1 MTVLKGSLM
10 KSQRQRSRKRFA
22 LRSLAALCVCLTAT
36 PVAACSQDDPAIDP
50 DATPSS
56 EQPVITAEAE
66 AFSVTEEPLWAW
78 DNETAPALISDVIF
92 LDELALAVG
101 GTSQFGKSEFSVV
114 DAETGEPLWSLAELA
129 DIEGLDAAFYSYSGL
144 ALTGEEGQELIV
156 VSYYSPDCVTA
167 PCPPSGQQSPETGI
181 VALDL
186 RTGEPRWTYAAI
198 PSVNEVE
205 EPKMAQ
211 EHRDSALH
219 ILAGHQETPLI
230 TIGPVMGLNGQQVAD
245 PDLFRTV
252 ALSPDTG
259 EELWTASAVIADR
272 VVDDRLIS
280 LQPPES
286 VSDGR
291 FTHGAGGPVAIDM
304 ATGEQLW
311 NASEQFPLAQLEGA
325 GDGRAIFLD
334 VTQDSGPQYSVIDLA
349 DGALLHTIDDIASSP
364 VMDPVTGMIGYRSLD
379 SSDTLTTILAT
390 ESEPSISGVEIDR
403 ETGTPE
409 LAYDGYVFLYDH
421 ANHTTT
427 VVDRSGTQHGAPLE
441 GRVVSVTEDHV
452 VTQQGS
458 AEDSS
463 IVVYAR
469 AH

>member
-1 MTVLKGSLM
+1 M
-10 KSQRQRSRKRFA
+10 
-22 LRSLAALCVCLTAT
+22 AALCVCLTAT
-36 PVAACSQDDPAIDP
+36 LVAACSQDDSAIDP

-56 EQPVITAEAE
+56 QQPVITAEAE
-66 AFSVTEEPLWAW
+66 AFSVTEDPLWAW

-114 DAETGEPLWSLAELA
+114 DAETGEPLWSMAELA

-186 RTGEPRWTYAAI
+186 RTGEPQWTYAAI

-205 EPKMAQ
+205 EPKLAQ

-219 ILAGHQETPLI
+219 ILEGHQETPLI

-259 EELWTASAVIADR
+259 EELWTAPAVIANR

-304 ATGEQLW
+304 ATGEQVW

-334 VTQDSGPQYSVIDLA
+334 VTQDSGAQYNVIDLA
-349 DGALLHTIDDIASSP
+349 DGALLHTVDDIASTP

-379 SSDTLTTILAT
+379 SLDALTTLLA
-390 ESEPSISGVEIDR
+390 EEDEWSLSGVELDQEAGI
-403 ETGTPE
+403 PA
-409 LAYDGYVFLYDH
+409 LAHDEYMFLYNH
-421 ANHTTT
+421 ANDTTT
-427 VVDRSGTQHGAPLE
+427 VVDRSGTQHGIPLE
-441 GRVVSVTEDHV
+441 GRVISVTEDHV
-452 VTQQGS
+452 VTQQGA
-458 AEDSS
+458 AEDAS
-463 IVVYAR
+463 ITVYAR
-469 AH
+469 TQ

>member
-1 MTVLKGSLM
+1 MNT
-10 KSQRQRSRKRFA
+10 QRQRSRKRFA
-22 LRSLAALCVCLTAT
+22 SRSLAALCVCLTAT
-36 PVAACSQDDPAIDP
+36 LVAACSQDDSAIDP

-56 EQPVITAEAE
+56 QQPVITAEAE
-66 AFSVTEEPLWAW
+66 AFSVTEDPLWAW

-114 DAETGEPLWSLAELA
+114 DAETGEPLWSMAELA

-186 RTGEPRWTYAAI
+186 RTGEPQWTYAAI

-205 EPKMAQ
+205 EPKLAQ

-219 ILAGHQETPLI
+219 ILEGHQETPLI

-259 EELWTASAVIADR
+259 EELWTAPAVIANR

-304 ATGEQLW
+304 ATGEQVW

-334 VTQDSGPQYSVIDLA
+334 VTQDSGAQYNVIDLA
-349 DGALLHTIDDIASSP
+349 DGALLHTVDDIASTP

-379 SSDTLTTILAT
+379 SLDALTTLLA
-390 ESEPSISGVEIDR
+390 EEDEWSLSGVELDQEAGI
-403 ETGTPE
+403 PA
-409 LAYDGYVFLYDH
+409 LAHDEYMFLYNH
-421 ANHTTT
+421 ANDTTT
-427 VVDRSGTQHGAPLE
+427 VVDRSGTQHGIPLE
-441 GRVVSVTEDHV
+441 GRVISVTEDHV
-452 VTQQGS
+452 VTQQGA
-458 AEDSS
+458 AEDAS
-463 IVVYAR
+463 ITVYAR
-469 AH
+469 TQ